1 MPLTLLR
8 LRPRLHR
15 VAVVELGMN
24 HPGEI
29 AQLAAIAAPTV
40 ALVNNAQRE
49 HQEFMTSVEAV
60 ARENGAVIA
69 ALPPDGTAVFPAD
82 EVHASLWRG
91 LAGARPVLTF
101 AASGPADVRCD
112 ATWSDAGWRA
122 SVRTP
127 RGDFGALVRVAGRHN
142 LKNALAATACALAA
156 GCPLAAIARG
166 LQAFEPVAGRS
177 QLKRV
182 QRGGAVLT
190 LIDDSYNANPDSVR
204 AAIDVLAELPA
215 PRWLVLG
222 DMGEVGD
229 QGPAFH
235 REVGAYARER
245 GIDELWTTGA
255 LGAEAARAFGSAARG
270 FDSVEALLAAL
281 PEAPRAASAVVKG
294 SRFMKMERVV
304 GALAAE
310 LPSTPGNERNAA

>member
-1 MPLTLLR
+1 
-8 LRPRLHR
+8 
-15 VAVVELGMN
+15 V
-24 HPGEI
+24 
-29 AQLAAIAAPTV
+29 LA
-40 ALVNNAQRE
+40 
-49 HQEFMTSVEAV
+49 
-60 ARENGAVIA
+60 
-69 ALPPDGTAVFPAD
+69 
-82 EVHASLWRG
+82 
-91 LAGARPVLTF
+91 F

-112 ATWSDAGWRA
+112 ASWSDAGWRA
-122 SVRTP
+122 TVRTP

-142 LKNALAATACALAA
+142 LKNALAATACAVAA

-166 LQAFEPVAGRS
+166 LEAFEPVAGRS

-182 QRGGAVLT
+182 PRADASVLT
-190 LIDDSYNANPDSVR
+190 LVDDSYNANPDSVR

-229 QGPAFH
+229 RGPEFH

-245 GIDELWTTGA
+245 GIESLWTAGA
-255 LGAEAARAFGSAARG
+255 LCTEAAAAFGSAARAFAG
-270 FDSVEALLAAL
+270 VDALLAAL

-304 GALAAE
+304 AALGAGAAQQG
-310 LPSTPGNERNAA
+310 SSRDAA